1 MRVSS
6 NEWNFWECHVIKGM
20 SQRWE
25 YVHAGAAL
33 TGHNYQSNIFVEHKV
48 FIYII
53 WYDPFSYSV
62 K

>member
-48 FIYII
+48 FICII
-53 WYDPFSYSV
+53 
-62 K
+62 